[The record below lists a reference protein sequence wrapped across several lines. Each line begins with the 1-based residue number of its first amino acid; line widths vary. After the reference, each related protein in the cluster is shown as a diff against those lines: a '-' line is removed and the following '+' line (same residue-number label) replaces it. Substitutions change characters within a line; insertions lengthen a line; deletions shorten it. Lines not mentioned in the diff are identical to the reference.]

1 MSRPDTQ
8 DKTGG
13 HARPLDDALTKSKE
27 VSEEIKEA
35 AEELGV
41 VHAVLDTQLPEN
53 PTHEDVEEAVTR
65 AQELEKRLN
74 ASAEKLE
81 TATEMLEKQAAKA

>member
-1 MSRPDTQ
+1 MSKTDTQ
-8 DKTGG
+8 EKTSGSS
-13 HARPLDDALTKSKE
+13 RPLDEALTKSKE
-27 VSEEIKEA
+27 VSEEIKET

-41 VHAVLDTQLPEN
+41 VHAVLDTQLPDN

-74 ASAEKLE
+74 ASAEKLDAAAE
-81 TATEMLEKQAAKA
+81 ILEKHAAKA